1 MRVKKKG
8 KLMKKN
14 LKAKK
19 TINKEEK
26 DPLDRD
32 MSWLIKKQNKFVR
45 LSDLLK
51 TLPKDKTISLRLSVA
66 LVSALKE
73 IAKRDKIKYQ
83 KLIRNILSEYVEK
96 AS

>member
-1 MRVKKKG
+1 
-8 KLMKKN
+8 MKKN